1 MNGTAPELLTE
12 ETATAVAGLF
22 KAFSDP
28 TRVRIVAV
36 LAGQEQNVGDI
47 ATAIGMSESAV
58 SHHLSGLRQLR
69 LVSARRDGRQMYYS
83 LDDEHVAN
91 LFRMG
96 LEHVEHARR

>member
-1 MNGTAPELLTE
+1 MDGIEPDLLTE
-12 ETATAVAGLF
+12 ETAVALAALF

-28 TRVRIVAV
+28 TRVRIIAV

-47 ATAIGMSESAV
+47 ATSVGMSESAV

-69 LVSARRDGRQMYYS
+69 LVRVRREGRQMYYS

-91 LFRMG
+91 LFEMG